1 MNPKQAVRG
10 SWVLLPIL
18 LGVTPSLAAGADAV
32 LHEVTEEVVFM
43 DDHFMPVDPRLK
55 APAFRMAT
63 SAIEGTA
70 AVGSAICPLPVP
82 CSIVALGSNQLR
94 LIMDAK
100 FGTGPFSGKFALVL
114 NEPGTTSRTHV
125 PAVVFAA
132 GAFAGQMDLAPAI
145 LFRAT
150 NGAAGAPL
158 GTITGGQWCLGDKC
172 FNKDGTINFNADGT
186 LAHPDGTLNATFRI
200 PFTAERMLKDLTG
213 EHQEEGLTG
222 EHEQDSRGEHQ
233 RDSGDERV
241 GHRRGGAGPVF
252 YLVDGERQG
261 IRPNDRSLGVP
272 TVRVELD
279 FLR

>member
-1 MNPKQAVRG
+1 MNRKKAVRG
-10 SWVLLPIL
+10 TWVLLPVML
-18 LGVTPSLAAGADAV
+18 VATPSLGAAADAV
-32 LHEVTEEVVFM
+32 LHEVTEEVVFT
-43 DDHFMPVDPRLK
+43 DDHFTPVDPTVNT
-55 APAFRMAT
+55 PAFRMAT
-63 SAIEGTA
+63 SAIVGTA

-125 PAVVFAA
+125 PAVVFKA
-132 GAFAGQMDLAPAI
+132 GAFAGEMDLAPAI

-150 NGAAGAPL
+150 NGAAGAPI

-172 FNKDGTINFNADGT
+172 FNPDGTINFGTDGR
-186 LAHPDGTLNATFRI
+186 LAHPDGTLTATFRI

-213 EHQEEGLTG
+213 EHQEEGLRG

-233 RDSGDERV
+233 RDSWDERV
-241 GHRRGGAGPVF
+241 GHPRGGAGPVF
-252 YLVDGERQG
+252 YLVDGERQRV
-261 IRPNDRSLGVP
+261 RPNDRSLGVP